1 MTATV
6 MFLTSIDVLQII
18 ESQFQQQIH

>member
-6 MFLTSIDVLQII
+6 MFLTSIDVLQRI